1 MTSSFKIHLRPNE
14 RIYINGAVVRVD
26 RRVSLEFLNNVTF
39 LLETHVMQEADATT
53 PTRQLYFVVQSMIID
68 PATAPLAQ
76 KLFVS
81 SMLVLRKTVTD
92 AAILNGLDEVELL
105 VESGRSFDAL
115 KAIRGLISL
124 EDEIL
129 RQQPDDGL
137 LEREQEAE
145 IA

>member
-1 MTSSFKIHLRPNE
+1 MTPSIKIHLRPNE

-53 PTRQLYFVVQSMIID
+53 PIRQLYFVVQSIIID
-68 PATAPLAQ
+68 PATADLAHQ
-76 KLFVS
+76 LFVS
-81 SMLVLRKTVTD
+81 SILMLRKTVTD
-92 AAILNGLDEVELL
+92 AALRHGLDEVETL
-105 VESGRSFDAL
+105 VQGGRPFDAL
-115 KAIRGLISL
+115 KAIRALIPL

-129 RQQPDDGL
+129 RQQAESL
-137 LEREQEAE
+137 QAREEEAE